1 MRAIQIVEET
11 GPDSALAL
19 VELPEPEP
27 SHPFGRA
34 GIDSSVVVEV
44 HAAGVSFPELLQT
57 RGQYQMKPPLPFV
70 PGSEVG
76 GVVLS
81 ASEGASVKPGDRVAA
96 FCALGGFAETV
107 VAPEFFTFALSPEL
121 DFAQGAA
128 LILNYHTAYFALLL
142 RGRLA
147 QGETVLVHG
156 AAGGVG
162 TACLQVAKGLGAK
175 TIALVSSEAKR
186 AVAEQ
191 AGADHTLLLGD
202 GWKDEVLEL
211 SGGGV
216 EMVLDPVG
224 GDRFT
229 DSLRSLR
236 ENGRL
241 VVVGFTGGAIP
252 EVRVNRLLL
261 KNTEVIGA
269 GWGAYVMGK
278 PQLNREIGAAV
289 NRLVEEGFV
298 KPIVGERFPLER
310 AAEAL
315 KALDERRAT
324 GKVVLDVRA
333 D

>member
-1 MRAIQIVEET
+1 MKAVQITEES

-19 VELPEPEP
+19 VELPEPEA
-27 SHPFGRA
+27 SHMLTPGA
-34 GIDSSVVVEV
+34 GVVVEV

-57 RGQYQMKPPLPFV
+57 RGQYQLKPPLPFV
-70 PGSEVG
+70 PGSEVA

-81 ASEGASVKPGDRVAA
+81 APEGASVKAGDRVAA
-96 FCALGGFAETV
+96 FCALGGFAETA

-147 QGETVLVHG
+147 RGETVLVHG

-162 TACLQVAKGLGAK
+162 TASLQVAKALGAK
-175 TIALVSSEAKR
+175 TIALVSSESKR
-186 AVAEQ
+186 AVAEL
-191 AGADHTLLLGD
+191 AGADHTLLLGEH
-202 GWKDEVLEL
+202 WKDEVLAL
-211 SGGGV
+211 SDGGV
-216 EMVLDPVG
+216 DMVLDPVG

-236 ENGRL
+236 EGGRL
-241 VVVGFTGGAIP
+241 VVVGFTGGSIP

-261 KNTEVIGA
+261 KNTEVVGA

-278 PQLNREIGAAV
+278 PDLNREIGAAV
-289 NRLVEEGFV
+289 NGMVDDGFIR
-298 KPIVGERFPLER
+298 PIVGERFGLER
-310 AAEAL
+310 AADAL
-315 KALDERRAT
+315 RTLDERRAT
-324 GKVVLDVRA
+324 GKIVLDVRGA
-333 D
+333 